1 MESFHVNLVL
11 DLENMK
17 ASFQGKIH
25 IIIIEQFHQNIHEND
40 VNNGLHIIIIYF
52 IRYVK
57 DFNELLSE
65 ARTRD

>member
-1 MESFHVNLVL
+1 
-11 DLENMK
+11 MK
-17 ASFQGKIH
+17 TSFQGKKH
-25 IIIIEQFHQNIHEND
+25 IIIIEQFHQNIDENG

>member
-1 MESFHVNLVL
+1 MESFHVHLVL
-11 DLENMK
+11 DPENMK
-17 ASFQGKIH
+17 TSFQGKKH
-25 IIIIEQFHQNIHEND
+25 IIIIEQFHQNIDENG